1 MSPLKSISEHI
12 FPGAKMAKVSLEDIQ
27 KLRTR
32 TSMGM
37 MDCKKALVEANN
49 DMEKAIELLRK
60 KGAKVAAK
68 RGDNETAQG
77 LVHSYIH
84 PGGTVGVLIELN
96 CETDFVA
103 RNEAFT
109 ELASGLGMHI
119 AAMRPLYLDSST
131 VDAAWLEKETTL
143 IKEQLVE
150 EGKKPEFIDKIV
162 EGKINKLYS
171 DVCLINQKYVKND
184 KLTVEQVVQDLI
196 GKMGEN
202 IKIKRFVRYEI
213 GA

>member
-1 MSPLKSISEHI
+1 
-12 FPGAKMAKVSLEDIQ
+12 MAKISLDDIQ
-27 KLRTR
+27 VLRTR

-37 MDCKKALVEANN
+37 MDCKKALQESDG
-49 DMEKAIELLRK
+49 DMEKAVELLRK

-68 RGDNETAQG
+68 RGDNETDQG
-77 LVHSYIH
+77 LVHAYIH
-84 PGGTVGVLIELN
+84 PGSTVGVLVELN

-103 RNEAFT
+103 RNEALT
-109 ELASGLGMHI
+109 ALAQDLGMHI
-119 AAMRPLYLDSST
+119 AAMKPLYLDPTS
-131 VDAAWLEKETTL
+131 VDQAWLEKEKTL

-150 EGKKPEFIDKIV
+150 EGKKAEFVDKIV
-162 EGKINKLYS
+162 EGKVNKIYG
-171 DVCLINQKYVKND
+171 DVCLLQQKFVKND
-184 KLTVEQVVQDLI
+184 KLTVEQMIQDVV

>member
-1 MSPLKSISEHI
+1 
-12 FPGAKMAKVSLEDIQ
+12 MAKISLDDIQ

-37 MDCKKALVEANN
+37 MDCKKALQEAEGDMDKAVEF
-49 DMEKAIELLRK
+49 LRK

-68 RGDNETAQG
+68 RGDNDTDQG
-77 LVHSYIH
+77 LVHAYIH
-84 PGGTVGVLIELN
+84 PGSTVGVLVELN

-103 RNEAFT
+103 RNEAISG
-109 ELASGLGMHI
+109 LAQDLGMHI
-119 AAMRPLYLDSST
+119 AAMKPLYLDPTS
-131 VDAAWLEKETTL
+131 VDPEWLEKEKTL

-162 EGKINKLYS
+162 AGKVNKIYS
-171 DVCLINQKYVKND
+171 DVCLLQQKFVKND
-184 KLTVEQVVQDLI
+184 KFTVEQVVQDVV

>member
-1 MSPLKSISEHI
+1 
-12 FPGAKMAKVSLEDIQ
+12 MAKISLDDIQ

-37 MDCKKALVEANN
+37 MDCKKALQEADGDMDKAVEF
-49 DMEKAIELLRK
+49 LRK

-68 RGDNETAQG
+68 RGDNETSQG

-84 PGGTVGVLIELN
+84 PGSTVGVLIELN

-103 RNEAFT
+103 RNEAISG
-109 ELASGLGMHI
+109 LAQDLGMHI
-119 AAMRPLYLDSST
+119 AAMKPLYLDPTS
-131 VDAAWLEKETTL
+131 VDPEWLEKEKTL
-143 IKEQLVE
+143 IKEQLLE
-150 EGKKPEFIDKIV
+150 EGKKPEFIEKIV
-162 EGKINKLYS
+162 AGKVNKVYS
-171 DVCLINQKYVKND
+171 DVCLLQQKFVKND
-184 KLTVEQVVQDLI
+184 KLTIEQVLQDVI

>member
-1 MSPLKSISEHI
+1 MSKI
-12 FPGAKMAKVSLEDIQ
+12 SLEDIQ

-37 MDCKKALVEANN
+37 MDCKKALEEAGG
-49 DMEKAIELLRK
+49 DMDKAIDALRK

-68 RGDNETAQG
+68 RGDNDTGQG
-77 LVHSYIH
+77 VVHAYIH
-84 PGGTVGVLIELN
+84 PGGGVGVLIEIN

-109 ELASGLGMHI
+109 QLAQDLGMHI
-119 AAMRPLYLDSST
+119 AALKPLYLDPAH
-131 VDAAWLEKETTL
+131 VDQAWLEKEKTL
-143 IKEQLVE
+143 IKEQLIA
-150 EGKKPEFIDKIV
+150 EGKKPDFIEKIV
-162 EGKINKLYS
+162 EGKVSKLYS
-171 DVCLINQKYVKND
+171 DVCLMQQKFVKD
-184 KLTVEQVVQDLI
+184 DSLTVEQVIQDVI

-202 IKIKRFVRYEI
+202 VKIRRFVRYEI